1 MKSRIVKG
9 MFPPCLGRRRLQC
22 MPTATIIANTLSTN
36 QRPSDDIRMRYLKSF
51 LNLLA
56 GRMVQR
62 RKERSCIPSYFC
74 ARLACFDICGG
85 EGVTL

>member
-1 MKSRIVKG
+1 VKSRIVKG

-36 QRPSDDIRMRYLKSF
+36 QRPLDNIRMRYLKSF

-62 RKERSCIPSYFC
+62 RKEHFLYP
-74 ARLACFDICGG
+74 
-85 EGVTL
+85 